1 MANVC
6 GSNMQVHV
14 VRACMQEFNSIQD
27 QWFIVEITRAVFYI
41 RDGRLQYTAKL

>member
-1 MANVC
+1 MC
-6 GSNMQVHV
+6 V
-14 VRACMQEFNSIQD
+14 VQICKYMVRTCMLEFNSIQD